1 MNATAPSTRPTA
13 GTLALRAASVLLMSV
28 STTMLAQIGRLG
40 AQTNEG
46 PDTSPEQKRLR
57 AVIDLITPDQ
67 RLRLQAGAPGIRLEG
82 RYAGTADDR
91 LALLTDVGV
100 VDTRLGEISRLW
112 TRGRSTAKGALIG
125 GVGGL
130 VIGATYGAL
139 ISGVTCA
146 ESSCTTLGLAA
157 AVGGIGAAGGAAV
170 GALVGLAIPS
180 WKLRFP

>member
-1 MNATAPSTRPTA
+1 MLLAT
-13 GTLALRAASVLLMSV
+13 V
-28 STTMLAQIGRLG
+28 SMLVQGGRLG
-40 AQTNEG
+40 AQTDEVSG
-46 PDTSPEQKRLR
+46 APDPQRLEAVLEQLS
-57 AVIDLITPDQ
+57 PDQ
-67 RLRLQAGAPGIRLEG
+67 HLRLEAGAPRVRFEG
-82 RYAGTADDR
+82 RYAGTADAR
-91 LALLTDVGV
+91 LALATDGGV
-100 VDTRLGEISRLW
+100 VHTRLAEIDRLW

-125 GVGGL
+125 GVAGL

-139 ISGVTCA
+139 LSGVTCA

>member
-1 MNATAPSTRPTA
+1 M
-13 GTLALRAASVLLMSV
+13 V
-28 STTMLAQIGRLG
+28 SMLVQVGWLG
-40 AQTNEG
+40 AQANEAPG
-46 PDTSPEQKRLR
+46 APESLRLEG
-57 AVIDLITPDQ
+57 VLEQVSPDQ
-67 RLRLQAGAPGIRLEG
+67 RLRLEAGAPGVRLEG
-82 RYAGTADDR
+82 RYAGTAEAG
-91 LALLTDVGV
+91 LALVTDGGV
-100 VDTRLGEISRLW
+100 VHTRLGEIDRLW

-130 VIGATYGAL
+130 VIGAIYGAL
-139 ISGVTCA
+139 ISDVTCA

>member
-1 MNATAPSTRPTA
+1 MNAMAPSTRSTT
-13 GTLALRAASVLLMSV
+13 GTRARRAASVLLVTV
-28 STTMLAQIGRLG
+28 STSMLAQVGRLG

-46 PDTSPEQKRLR
+46 PGATPEQKRLT
-57 AVIDLITPDQ
+57 AVIALIAPDQ
-67 RLRLQAGAPGIRLEG
+67 RLRLETGAPGIRLEG
-82 RYAGTADDR
+82 RYAGAAEGR
-91 LALLTDVGV
+91 LALLTDEGV
-100 VDTRLGEISRLW
+100 VDARLGEISRLW
-112 TRGRSTAKGALIG
+112 TRGRSTAKGALVG

>member
-1 MNATAPSTRPTA
+1 
-13 GTLALRAASVLLMSV
+13 VLLATV
-28 STTMLAQIGRLG
+28 SMLVQAGRLS
-40 AQTNEG
+40 AQTNDG
-46 PDTSPEQKRLR
+46 LDAPEPQRLEI
-57 AVIDLITPDQ
+57 VLEQIPPDQ
-67 RLRLQAGAPGIRLEG
+67 RLRLEAGAPGVRLEG
-82 RYAGTADDR
+82 RYAGTADAG
-91 LALLTDVGV
+91 LALVTDDGV
-100 VDTRLGEISRLW
+100 VHRRLGEIDRLW

-125 GVGGL
+125 GVAGL

-139 ISGVTCA
+139 ISEVTCA

>member
-1 MNATAPSTRPTA
+1 MSGTTPPRRSAGGTRA
-13 GTLALRAASVLLMSV
+13 RWAASVLPAMV
-28 STTMLAQIGRLG
+28 SMLVQVGWMG
-40 AQTNEG
+40 AQTNEPPG
-46 PDTSPEQKRLR
+46 APESLRLEG
-57 AVIDLITPDQ
+57 VLEQISPDQ
-67 RLRLQAGAPGIRLEG
+67 RLRLEAGAPGVRLEG
-82 RYAGTADDR
+82 RYAGTTDGR
-91 LALLTDVGV
+91 LALVTDGGV
-100 VDTRLGEISRLW
+100 VHTRLGEIDRLW

-125 GVGGL
+125 GVAGL

>member
-1 MNATAPSTRPTA
+1 MSAGGADARWAARALLATASMFLPVE
-13 GTLALRAASVLLMSV
+13 RAD
-28 STTMLAQIGRLG
+28 
-40 AQTNEG
+40 AQTNEESG
-46 PDTSPEQKRLR
+46 PPDPQRLQAVLEQI
-57 AVIDLITPDQ
+57 APDQ
-67 RLRLQAGAPGIRLEG
+67 RLRLEAGTPGLRLEG
-82 RYAGTADDR
+82 RYAGTADAR
-91 LALLTDVGV
+91 LALVTDGGV
-100 VDTRLGEISRLW
+100 VHARLGEIDRLW